1 MLTII
6 LCPQIYRIGK
16 GVHIQDGKVIRNNAS
31 TIYDTS
37 QKTITPMV
45 LLFLLQDYHMQE
57 RKEQIDSDNTFS
69 EAHICNYHTWI
80 VTLHHYDAL

>member
-1 MLTII
+1 MKVCNIV

-31 TIYDTS
+31 TNYDTS

-45 LLFLLQDYHMQE
+45 LLFDINDIQ
-57 RKEQIDSDNTFS
+57 
-69 EAHICNYHTWI
+69 
-80 VTLHHYDAL
+80 

>member
-1 MLTII
+1 MKSLVYRKVFNII

-31 TIYDTS
+31 TNYDTS

-45 LLFLLQDYHMQE
+45 LL
-57 RKEQIDSDNTFS
+57 
-69 EAHICNYHTWI
+69 
-80 VTLHHYDAL
+80 YDVNGIQ